1 MLCVTFEC
9 HTDKMIRYI
18 SDLLIE
24 GNGFGD
30 IHNSKDIFIKA
41 IGPSEALKTAVTAEW
56 FERHK
61 IELGYWGE
69 EVYKTLV

>member
-1 MLCVTFEC
+1 MLKVKRPCTTEQF
-9 HTDKMIRYI
+9 K
-18 SDLLIE
+18 

-41 IGPSEALKTAVTAEW
+41 IGPNEVLKTAVRPEW

-69 EVYKTLV
+69 EVL